1 MKVHSL
7 ALLVVGLVISV
18 TRADVSHLKTS
29 NYASNS
35 LHTNDAEPQ
44 PDFVSINFNNKIAS
58 AGNNK
63 YKYWWMNTESSPFSD
78 APQEKQQQTRNIFDD
93 SQSQQQ
99 NTLHDTHNTHEHQQH
114 RINPQVTRNHN
125 IYAHMTSLSGSPS
138 EVNNLMFDAPSQSN
152 HIARQYRPQSKIP
165 CYGATQV
172 CAPKD
177 ACENGLISERNLGL
191 VLSQAN
197 VSFQHC
203 FYSITCWRC
212 LASLKAQMKPLDAR
226 NRARAR
232 V

>member
-35 LHTNDAEPQ
+35 LHTNDAEAQ
-44 PDFVSINFNNKIAS
+44 PDFVSINFNNKISSA

-63 YKYWWMNTESSPFSD
+63 HKYWWMNTESSPFSD
-78 APQEKQQQTRNIFDD
+78 TQHERQHQTRNIFDD
-93 SQSQQQ
+93 SQSKQQ
-99 NTLHDTHNTHEHQQH
+99 NTLHDTHDTHEHQQH
-114 RINPQVTRNHN
+114 RINLQFTPNRNN
-125 IYAHMTSLSGSPS
+125 IYAHMTSLSGSPI
-138 EVNNLMFDAPSQSN
+138 EVNNLMFDAPSPSN
-152 HIARQYRPQSKIP
+152 YIARQYRPQSKIP

-197 VSFQHC
+197 VSF
-203 FYSITCWRC
+203 
-212 LASLKAQMKPLDAR
+212 
-226 NRARAR
+226 
-232 V
+232 